1 METTEKLLEKLSG
14 KLNEVY
20 DPELQEELTNI
31 FVNLVRKVKEDNHK
45 YFSLA
50 RKLAELQMEL
60 EKMGRE
66 KKQAEY
72 KEYFWKILR
81 EEEKFCGGIRVPERK
96 IFSLY

>member
-31 FVNLVRKVKEDNHK
+31 FVNLVREVKEDNHK

-50 RKLAELQMEL
+50 RKLAELQVEH
-60 EKMGRE
+60 EEMGRE
-66 KKQAEY
+66 KSPAEY
-72 KEYFWKILR
+72 DKEYFWKMLR
-81 EEEKFCGGIRVPERK
+81 EE
-96 IFSLY
+96 

>member
-1 METTEKLLEKLSG
+1 MTEKLLEKLSG

-20 DPELQEELTNI
+20 DVRLAKELTDI
-31 FVNLVRKVKEDNHK
+31 FVNLVREVKEDNHK

-50 RKLAELQMEL
+50 RKLAELQVEH

-72 KEYFWKILR
+72 DKEYFWKILR
-81 EEEKFCGGIRVPERK
+81 EG
-96 IFSLY
+96 